1 MSLAMKLNKH
11 SYQKQIVGEG
21 WQKFSS
27 ICVNIEALDLGPHA
41 KALIAEMILAVRVG
55 MPIVVII
62 LAATIVDVIT
72 NEQRLEALNIE
83 STNKIELDWLTVSE
97 RKQLDW
103 LRGLR
108 NKLVHYQGVI
118 AGMGGSKADNKY
130 LRKEADKALK
140 AISPLLA
147 GLEHF

>member
-1 MSLAMKLNKH
+1 MSLALKLNKY
-11 SYQKQIVGEG
+11 SYQTKIVGEG

-27 ICVNIEALDLGPHA
+27 VCVNIDALDLGPHA
-41 KALIAEMILAVRVG
+41 KALIAEMILAVKTG
-55 MPIVVII
+55 MPIAVII
-62 LAATIVDVIT
+62 LAATIVDVIM
-72 NEQRLEALNIE
+72 NEQGLDAINIE
-83 STNKIELDWLTVSE
+83 SPNRIELDWLTVSE

-108 NKLVHYQGVI
+108 NRLVHYRGVI
-118 AGMGGSKADNKY
+118 TGMGGSETDKKY
-130 LRKEADKALK
+130 LRQDADKALK